1 MIEFHSCRNFNTRTI
16 GKGHLLVKIA
26 AVTVVTVDS
35 QVYAW
40 GGAPGGREAL
50 SLACIVLAAR
60 SMLSVEFL
68 LANVKCSVLFVNLLV
83 PECMLNARGSAR
95 LLDWLWKGLVGGERR
110 LLAAE
115 NLFGPHGRLWQGV
128 PKVSK
133 GLLLSVLLI
142 SVLLA
147 LVHILSF
154 N

>member
-1 MIEFHSCRNFNTRTI
+1 MIEFHSRGNFNSRHT

-83 PECMLNARGSAR
+83 PECMLNARGNAR

-115 NLFGPHGRLWQGV
+115 DLFGPCGSLWQGV
-128 PKVSK
+128 PQVRE

-142 SVLLA
+142 SVFLV
-147 LVHILSF
+147 LVHHF
-154 N
+154 VV

>member
-1 MIEFHSCRNFNTRTI
+1 MIEFHSRGNFNTRPT
-16 GKGHLLVKIA
+16 GKAHLLVKIA

-50 SLACIVLAAR
+50 SLACIVLAAG
-60 SMLSVEFL
+60 SMLLSVEFL
-68 LANVKCSVLFVNLLV
+68 LTNVKCSVLFVNLLV
-83 PECMLNARGSAR
+83 PECMLNARGNAR

-115 NLFGPHGRLWQGV
+115 DFFGSRGSLRQGV
-128 PKVSK
+128 PQVRE

-142 SVLLA
+142 SVLLV
-147 LVHILSF
+147 LVHHF
-154 N
+154 VV

>member
-1 MIEFHSCRNFNTRTI
+1 MIEFHSRGNFNTRPT

-26 AVTVVTVDS
+26 AITVVTVDS

-50 SLACIVLAAR
+50 SLARIVLAAG
-60 SMLSVEFL
+60 SMLLSVEFL
-68 LANVKCSVLFVNLLV
+68 LTNVKCSVLFVNLLV
-83 PECMLNARGSAR
+83 PECMLNARGNAR

-115 NLFGPHGRLWQGV
+115 DFFGSRGSLRQGV
-128 PKVSK
+128 PQVRE

-142 SVLLA
+142 SVLLV
-147 LVHILSF
+147 LVHHF
-154 N
+154 VV